1 MEEYLRN
8 NSQPIPIP
16 SSRRESE
23 YLSAVISKLNS
34 DAKLA
39 LEREKLVASKE
50 LEIGRQIAT
59 KELEIGKQ
67 VAAKELERVK
77 LINIF
82 GSVVF
87 ATAGFV
93 FAAFVVADK
102 VNLGGI
108 GIDIQGIA
116 KACRE
121 FVDMLAGRS
130 LLSLI
135 LPPIFSRGAGK
146 LNSSDPPVPLDG
158 EQKPFAKAPT
168 STFTAV
174 PKSQVR
180 CKPSLF

>member
-1 MEEYLRN
+1 M
-8 NSQPIPIP
+8 IK
-16 SSRRESE
+16 
-23 YLSAVISKLNS
+23 KLNS

-39 LEREKLVASKE
+39 FEREKIVARKE
-50 LEIGRQIAT
+50 LEIGRQVAN
-59 KELEIGKQ
+59 KELEIG
-67 VAAKELERVK
+67 VSKELERVK
-77 LINIF
+77 LISIF

-93 FAAFVVADK
+93 FAAFIVSDK

-108 GIDIQGIA
+108 GDDIQGIA

-135 LPPIFSRGAGK
+135 LPPIFSRGTGRRSEV
-146 LNSSDPPVPLDG
+146 NSSDPPVPLDG